1 MVILPRSRLALFL
14 PQHSI
19 KVAAPG
25 PTCNLAALKAVV
37 EHTHIEAQ
45 RIEAAQHIERT
56 EAIQHIHIEAEEAV
70 DKQLTVEQVDTVE
83 QVYN

>member
-1 MVILPRSRLALFL
+1 LVILLALFL

-45 RIEAAQHIERT
+45 RIEATQHIERT
-56 EAIQHIHIEAEEAV
+56 EAIQHIHIEAKAEEAV
-70 DKQLTVEQVDTVE
+70 DKQVTVEQVNTVE
-83 QVYN
+83 